1 MKRVKDSDERLVDV
15 KVIFKNGDEREL
27 TLDYFPNEIND
38 IMGYI
43 EYHYLI
49 ERIDKVIVKTGGQ
62 YWETIY
68 ENGHQITDSRKIK
81 DSNIAY
87 SVLDENDRLL
97 DEFTSKEKAI
107 AYAEKNNKA
116 DGVVRFKYSED
127 GDVLDA
133 KEIWTKNK
141 SVSDSKKIK
150 DADDAPDVLDG
161 ILMIAFN
168 DGSEEEGY
176 NEVKSHAN
184 EQGEIDGVKY
194 ETYDSDYQDGVTLID
209 LCALTDDANAF
220 VKALLKEWG
229 VIDEV
234 ADIEF
239 EASDNMK
246 GEVSDSYRVSDMTKP
261 IHLRGYAEKYR
272 KKRREQ
278 KENLGRVESI
288 DDLEENMDY
297 GQGIYDS
304 NRVSDMT
311 KPAHLRGYAEK
322 YRKKRREQ
330 KENLGRVE
338 NVDEIDEEMDRGNIY
353 DSRDARFFV
362 YKNQQDVTP
371 DKEGFVKKADAIAF
385 AKTMLDDNDRTMV
398 EVYRYD
404 ENDEWGD
411 VEQMVWT
418 SNNQPKTDLEYW
430 GVKEVEIKKVK
441 EGEYFT
447 LKPIPEPKESQVWV
461 KGGYDRSYKEYD
473 AYKYSDVNSYR
484 GFKPNKKVYVGF
496 TF

>member
-330 KENLGRVE
+330 KELNKENEEEKQEVNDSRKIKDSGFNAKEIKSVIDELNTLSDLSSSNLIEDDYVMGQGEIVDILDMIEENRSGLAYSLE
-338 NVDEIDEEMDRGNIY
+338 NVLDEYEQYEDGYASDWVGYYKQAKNFFKSFEEYCNNYVKNTAGKGWSYFDAID
-353 DSRDARFFV
+353 DAREV
-362 YKNQQDVTP
+362 L
-371 DKEGFVKKADAIAF
+371 KK
-385 AKTMLDDNDRTMV
+385 LD
-398 EVYRYD
+398 
-404 ENDEWGD
+404 
-411 VEQMVWT
+411 
-418 SNNQPKTDLEYW
+418 SL
-430 GVKEVEIKKVK
+430 
-441 EGEYFT
+441 
-447 LKPIPEPKESQVWV
+447 L
-461 KGGYDRSYKEYD
+461 
-473 AYKYSDVNSYR
+473 
-484 GFKPNKKVYVGF
+484 
-496 TF
+496 